1 MMIHLESVQEAVD
14 AEAPMFL
21 LTKHNFK
28 FLGLR
33 SVRTFLLLLLRSF
46 LCISPVSCEFRD
58 FEDAVDGVH
67 AINEPRDRHLSLG
80 PLAVAGP
87 PGRGRGPEDDEKD
100 NGGHL

>member
-14 AEAPMFL
+14 REAPMFL
-21 LTKHNFK
+21 LTKQNVK
-28 FLGLR
+28 FLGL
-33 SVRTFLLLLLRSF
+33 RTFLLLLF
-46 LCISPVSCEFRD
+46 LCTYISPVSCEFRD

-67 AINEPRDRHLSLG
+67 AINEPRDRHGGLSLG

-100 NGGHL
+100 DGGHL